1 MGKYD
6 REDDSIP
13 SENGLCESGYF
24 TPDAKN
30 CFKCDNENVGM
41 PGCSFA
47 VFVKVMRMGFEFN
60 AKNAIVVIF

>member
-24 TPDAKN
+24 TPFQKIVS
-30 CFKCDNENVGM
+30 NVIM
-41 PGCSFA
+41 
-47 VFVKVMRMGFEFN
+47 KM
-60 AKNAIVVIF
+60 